1 MVPVASGDWFVGVPE
16 KRSGRKAG
24 AAFAVDERE
33 IAGGLTTGRLRSFTC
48 QGQGGETRRARVGQ
62 ARKSEPREDLAAV
75 AGLYPSETVC
85 KQ

>member
-1 MVPVASGDWFVGVPE
+1 MVPVASCEWFAGVPE

-33 IAGGLTTGRLRSFTC
+33 IVRGLTAGCSQASIC
-48 QGQGGETRRARVGQ
+48 QGQGDVRWAFAKGEPGM
-62 ARKSEPREDLAAV
+62 SEPREDLAAV